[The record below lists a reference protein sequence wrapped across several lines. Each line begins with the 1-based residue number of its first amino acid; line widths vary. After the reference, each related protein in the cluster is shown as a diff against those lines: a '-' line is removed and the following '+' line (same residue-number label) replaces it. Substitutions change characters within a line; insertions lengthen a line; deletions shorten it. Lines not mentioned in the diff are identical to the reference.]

1 MEHDKTLKGNPY
13 GFPPISTP
21 ILKEK
26 KKHIKM
32 N

>member
-13 GFPPISTP
+13 GFHTTFTP
-21 ILKEK
+21 ILEEK
-26 KKHIKM
+26 KKNIKM